1 MEKLYNLQNKCRSML
16 TRFEVHLNNEL
27 MWILLGSA
35 GGTAKVFGNWL
46 SSENKPKFTKFL
58 LVIFLNIF
66 ISGFTGYLGATVGSM
81 ITDIPKWSAI
91 FAGIFGYLGV
101 NGLELLSTWLKVK
114 FDLPNQTTTI

>member
-1 MEKLYNLQNKCRSML
+1 ML